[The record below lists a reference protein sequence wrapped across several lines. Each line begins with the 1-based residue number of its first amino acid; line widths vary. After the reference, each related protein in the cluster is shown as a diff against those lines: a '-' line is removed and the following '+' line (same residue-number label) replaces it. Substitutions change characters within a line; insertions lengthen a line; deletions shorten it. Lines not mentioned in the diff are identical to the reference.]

1 MKLLLGKYVNKP
13 SEDGKIS
20 IPESVVNHI
29 RNKEELELLCN
40 KGNEENRK
48 IDFLWDSK
56 SFISP
61 RPALEYNSDLESYRY
76 GLFGAEE

>member
-1 MKLLLGKYVNKP
+1 MKFLLRKYVNKP

-40 KGNEENRK
+40 KGNEEDRK
-48 IDFLWDSK
+48 VDFLWNSK

-61 RPALEYNSDLESYRY
+61 RPAFEYNSEFESY
-76 GLFGAEE
+76 GDDLFETE